1 MDPPPV
7 RKLHTFPQGITFN
20 VDERFEPEK
29 VIGTGAYGM
38 VCAALDKVTKKRFAI
53 KKVKGA
59 FQIQVITKRTLR
71 EILLLRHFYA
81 HDNIISVLTILQ
93 PPPDPKDYS
102 DVYLV
107 MDLQESDLHRII
119 HSQQPL
125 TEEHLRYFLYQTLR
139 GLK

>member
-1 MDPPPV
+1 
-7 RKLHTFPQGITFN
+7 
-20 VDERFEPEK
+20 
-29 VIGTGAYGM
+29 M
-38 VCAALDKVTKKRFAI
+38 VCSALDTVTQKRFAI

-71 EILLLRHFYA
+71 ELLLLRHFYA

-93 PPPDPKDYS
+93 PPPDPRDYS

-139 GLK
+139 GLMYVDGHANLLHSIVILLRCVCVMHACV